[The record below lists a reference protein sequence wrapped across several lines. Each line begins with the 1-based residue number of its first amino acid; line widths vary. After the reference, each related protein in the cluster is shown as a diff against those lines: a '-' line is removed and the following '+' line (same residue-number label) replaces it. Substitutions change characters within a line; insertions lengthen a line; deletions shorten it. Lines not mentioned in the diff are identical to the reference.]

1 MYVLM
6 MRVMH
11 VRMSMFHRLVLM
23 LVLVVFSQ
31 VQPDTERHQQAG
43 QNQLCGDRFMQHY
56 NGSDR
61 SKKRCRREVR
71 AGSCGPEMA
80 LPKVATEM
88 ALCVLGYNLTRVM
101 NIVGVTALI
110 EAIQA

>member
-43 QNQLCGDRFMQHY
+43 QN
-56 NGSDR
+56 
-61 SKKRCRREVR
+61 
-71 AGSCGPEMA
+71 
-80 LPKVATEM
+80 
-88 ALCVLGYNLTRVM
+88 
-101 NIVGVTALI
+101 
-110 EAIQA
+110 

>member
-23 LVLVVFSQ
+23 LVLVVFGQ

-43 QNQLCGDRFMQHY
+43 QNQLCSDRFMQHC

-61 SKKRCRREVR
+61 SKERRRREVR

-80 LPKVATEM
+80 KRD
-88 ALCVLGYNLTRVM
+88 YKQD
-101 NIVGVTALI
+101 
-110 EAIQA
+110 EAHAISEEPNKTCNQ